1 MTQDTQQHEAR
12 PLISGA
18 AIFAA
23 IQAVAAFGLYW
34 TTLAPGYRGGA
45 FLQVLL
51 IVLGVLSVL
60 AAASEVA
67 ATVAKRKPGAA
78 RSADTDAESAVG
90 LPALTAIVCGVVAA
104 IAVTGLYL
112 GPAMLLFGY
121 WVAVVGVR
129 PIKAII
135 LAVMFGTAMPIL
147 FSTLIGTRLW
157 PGAMPT
163 VVRHY
168 LGGGT
173 LPPL

>member
-1 MTQDTQQHEAR
+1 MTQEPQPHKAT

-23 IQAVAAFGLYW
+23 IQAMAAFGLYG

-60 AAASEVA
+60 ATAAEIATAIRKEKPKIA
-67 ATVAKRKPGAA
+67 ALANA
-78 RSADTDAESAVG
+78 DAESAVG
-90 LPALTAIVCGVVAA
+90 LPALTAIVCGVVAV

-129 PIKAII
+129 PIKALI
-135 LAVMFGTAMPIL
+135 LAILFGTAMPIL
-147 FSTLIGTRLW
+147 FSGLIGTRLW

-163 VVRHY
+163 IVRHY